1 MTDASRPRLPI
12 SRFDYDLPPELIAQH
27 PIEPRDSS
35 RLLIVPRGGTMF
47 EDRIFHELPE
57 ILEPG
62 DVLVLNDT
70 RVIPARLF
78 ARRSTGGRVEILLL
92 ANIEGNIWHALARPA
107 RRLKTGEL
115 LDVLDLSGA
124 SSPAQIEVVGREP
137 DGEFTLRIDDAE
149 RTIQRFG
156 QMPLPPYI
164 SERLGDP
171 ERYQTVFADR
181 EGSAAAPTA
190 GLHFTPVLLE
200 RCRAR
205 GIEIQY
211 VTLHVGLDTFQP
223 VKVEDALQHQM
234 HSEWYHVNAATMEA
248 LRAAKQDGRR
258 ILAVGT
264 TAARTLETIA
274 PTIGEDRDQSGRTS
288 IYITP
293 KYEFQLLDGM
303 VTNFHLPRTTLLLM
317 VSALAGEKTVHL
329 AYQHAIRERYR
340 FYSFGDAMLIV

>member
-1 MTDASRPRLPI
+1 MTDAPHTRLLI
-12 SRFDYDLPPELIAQH
+12 SRFDYDLPPELIAQQ

-35 RLLIVPRGGTMF
+35 RLLIVPKGGTMF
-47 EDRIFHELPE
+47 QDRLFNELPE
-57 ILEPG
+57 ILDPG

-78 ARRSTGGRVEILLL
+78 ARRATGGRIEILLL
-92 ANIEGNIWHALARPA
+92 AKVEDDIWRAIARPA
-107 RRLKTGEL
+107 RRLKAGEL
-115 LDVLDLSGA
+115 LAVIDRSGA
-124 SSPAQIEVVGREP
+124 ASPVRIEVMGRES
-137 DGEFTLRIDDAE
+137 DGEFTLGIDDAE
-149 RTIQRFG
+149 RTIHRFG
-156 QMPLPPYI
+156 HMPLPPYI
-164 SERLGDP
+164 GERLDDP

-190 GLHFTPVLLE
+190 GLHFTPQLLE

-205 GIEIQY
+205 GIEIHY
-211 VTLHVGLDTFQP
+211 ITLHVGLDTFQP
-223 VKVEDALQHQM
+223 LKVEDALEHQM
-234 HSEWYHVNAATMEA
+234 HSEWYHVNATTAEA
-248 LRAAKQDGRR
+248 LRSAKQERRR
-258 ILAVGT
+258 ILAIGT

-274 PTIGEDRDQSGRTS
+274 PVLGEARDQSGRTS

-293 KYEFQLLDGM
+293 PYEFQLLDGM

-317 VSALAGEKTVHL
+317 VSALAGEDTIHL